1 MPDMQIHG
9 HGTGHPFQTGFT
21 VLELMITISI
31 AGILLVTA
39 APSFQSFTQRQ
50 QMKAAVT
57 SLQNDLM
64 MARSEAVRLNM
75 RVVTCPGD
83 PAQGCTGSNEWNTG
97 WIVFADDNADRQRQP
112 GERVVRR
119 GEEVEN
125 LRVLS
130 SSGRTDVRFFPD
142 GSAPGSN
149 GSISFCG
156 LGGPAHARKLVVSN
170 LGRIRRDEAPDL
182 DTDDCPR

>member
-1 MPDMQIHG
+1 MQIHG
-9 HGTGHPFQTGFT
+9 HGTGQKFQTGFT

-39 APSFQSFTQRQ
+39 APSFQSFSQRQ
-50 QMKAAVT
+50 HMKAAVT

-64 MARSEAVRLNM
+64 MARSEAVRLNI

-83 PAQGCTGSNEWNTG
+83 PAQGCTGSNEWHTG
-97 WIVFADDNADRQRQP
+97 WIVFVDDNADRQRQP
-112 GERVVRR
+112 GERIVRR
-119 GEEVEN
+119 GQELEN
-125 LRVLS
+125 LWVRS
-130 SSGRTDVRFFPD
+130 STSRTDVRFSPD

-156 LGGPAHARKLVVSN
+156 PGGPGQARKLVISN
-170 LGRIRRDEAPDL
+170 LGRIRRDEAPGL
-182 DTDDCPR
+182 DTAECPM